1 MEFLIVINKAL
12 QRNVQGLVLLGQL
25 KVITEILHRCKMKH
39 SQAE

>member
-25 KVITEILHRCKMKH
+25 KIITEILHRYKMKH